1 MTKSNNRDG
10 RTIVVLTASF
20 KFPMTED
27 EAFEILKNKNGKVAK
42 KFRKYMNDV
51 LVATAKKCTQEA
63 KATRERIAMEETMTD
78 ENCNN

>member
-1 MTKSNNRDG
+1 MSKKD

-27 EAFEILKNKNGKVAK
+27 EAYELLKNKNGKVAK

-51 LVATAKKCTQEA
+51 LEATAKKCLEEA
-63 KATRERIAMEETMTD
+63 KVTKKRLETEALMETD
-78 ENCNN
+78 SEEEKK

>member
-1 MTKSNNRDG
+1 MSKKDT

-51 LVATAKKCTQEA
+51 LVATAKKCIQEA
-63 KATRERIAMEETMTD
+63 KVTKEREAMEEVMTEED
-78 ENCNN
+78 CNN